1 MSDKIRVAIIF
12 GGKSGEHEVSLSS
25 ARGIMKALDPEKYE
39 PIPVGI
45 TREGRWLL
53 SGEPMKQLAAAAGQP
68 AAVDGANALEVQA
81 RLVNGTALTVAA
93 QERAGSLAEADV
105 VFPVL
110 HGPYG
115 EDGTVQGLLEIAG
128 LPYVGSGVAGSA
140 VGMDKVLM
148 KGLFHS
154 AGLPQLPYIALTRRD
169 WEQQPEQVLRLVEER
184 LRYPLFIKPANL
196 GSSVG
201 ITKARSRE
209 ELREGLNTAA
219 CYDRR
224 LLVEQGLERPREIE
238 VAVLGNDEPVASVAG
253 EIIPSARYEFYDYE
267 SKYSEGQAELLIPA
281 PIADALMEEV
291 REMALRAFK
300 TVDAAG
306 LSRVDFLLDRES
318 NTFYLNELNTMP
330 GFTPTSMYPLLWAA
344 SGLPYSQLL
353 ERLIELAM
361 ERHGD
366 RQRNSADF
374 GRS

>member
-140 VGMDKVLM
+140 VGMD
-148 KGLFHS
+148 
-154 AGLPQLPYIALTRRD
+154 R
-169 WEQQPEQVLRLVEER
+169 
-184 LRYPLFIKPANL
+184 
-196 GSSVG
+196 
-201 ITKARSRE
+201 
-209 ELREGLNTAA
+209 
-219 CYDRR
+219 C
-224 LLVEQGLERPREIE
+224 
-238 VAVLGNDEPVASVAG
+238 
-253 EIIPSARYEFYDYE
+253 
-267 SKYSEGQAELLIPA
+267 
-281 PIADALMEEV
+281 
-291 REMALRAFK
+291 
-300 TVDAAG
+300 
-306 LSRVDFLLDRES
+306 
-318 NTFYLNELNTMP
+318 
-330 GFTPTSMYPLLWAA
+330 
-344 SGLPYSQLL
+344 
-353 ERLIELAM
+353 
-361 ERHGD
+361 
-366 RQRNSADF
+366 
-374 GRS
+374 